1 MSARYVPP
9 FGTVGR
15 VIDRAALSRVAE
27 ATLKD
32 FLDRVAE
39 AIMRTREV
47 PARAELGGASPHERE
62 RVGLT
67 SLDGQAEVPSA
78 PGDARG

>member
-15 VIDRAALSRVAE
+15 AIDRAALSRVAE

-39 AIMRTREV
+39 AILRTHPA
-47 PARAELGGASPHERE
+47 PARAELGGA
-62 RVGLT
+62 
-67 SLDGQAEVPSA
+67 A
-78 PGDARG
+78 PA